1 MPDEAP
7 KSSYE
12 LAMERLRKKDKDAG
26 IEERAVTGQQ
36 KEEIAEIR
44 RVYEAR
50 LAEREILYQ
59 AAVRKA
65 HDADSLAVLEE
76 EYRKDRERVGH
87 ERDKKIE
94 EARNR

>member
-1 MPDEAP
+1 MSDEAP

-26 IEERAVTGQQ
+26 IEERAVTDAQ

-65 HDADSLAVLEE
+65 RDADSLAVLEE

-87 ERDKKIE
+87 ERDRKIE
-94 EARNR
+94 EARSR

>member
-1 MPDEAP
+1 MADEAP

-26 IEERAVTGQQ
+26 IEERAVTDAQR
-36 KEEIAEIR
+36 EEIAEIR

-59 AAVRKA
+59 AAARKA
-65 HDADSLAVLEE
+65 HDADSLAVLED
-76 EYRKDRERVGH
+76 EYRKDRERVGN
-87 ERDKKIE
+87 ERDRKIE

>member
-1 MPDEAP
+1 MADEAP

-26 IEERAVTGQQ
+26 IEERAVTGEQR
-36 KEEIAEIR
+36 EEIAEIR

-65 HDADSLAVLEE
+65 RDEDSLAVLEE
-76 EYRKDRERVGH
+76 EYRKDRERVGN